1 MSATIAPSRPS
12 ARVQLAAVFRK
23 EVRQTVRDRR
33 IMFMLVAAPLIQT
46 VVLGFAVDFDVDRVP
61 TLVVDRDGSAE
72 SREHARRLLAVRLH
86 ERAVRRVFRE
96 RGSPAGRAG
105 LRPPVPPGHRQLP

>member
-61 TLVVDRDGSAE
+61 TVVVDRDQADDLQ
-72 SREHARRLLAVRLH
+72 RLLSKVHALRAH
-86 ERAVRRVFRE
+86 EVLTPPH
-96 RGSPAGRAG
+96 RGDRSA
-105 LRPPVPPGHRQLP
+105 